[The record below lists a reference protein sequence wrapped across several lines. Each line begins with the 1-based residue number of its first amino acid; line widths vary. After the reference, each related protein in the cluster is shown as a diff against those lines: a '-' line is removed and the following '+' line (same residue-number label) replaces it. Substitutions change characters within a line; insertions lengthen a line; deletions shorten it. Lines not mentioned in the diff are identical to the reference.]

1 MPNWSSNALTLTPLN
16 DQGIK
21 DIADYIQEVK
31 STTQNEYDGL
41 FSKRFPRP
49 KAIAEQEDGWA
60 ACSWSDVNWGTKWD
74 VSVEGWNPI
83 QFIDESDTH
92 LHLVFDTA
100 WAPPTVY
107 VLRLSEQLPN
117 VRFEMAYSEQGM
129 AFAGT
134 VVIQNGQVQS
144 ETEVEVTWDK
154 DWGDYDHE
162 GDESEPQPSGEWAAL
177 MEKYSI
183 GRGG

>member
-1 MPNWSSNALTLTPLN
+1 MPNWSSNALILTPLN

-21 DIADYIQEVK
+21 DIADYIKEVK
-31 STTQNEYDGL
+31 STTQNVYGGL

-49 KAIAEQEDGWA
+49 KVVVGKRDGGA
-60 ACSWSDVNWGTKWD
+60 ACSWSSGNWGTKWD

-83 QFIDESDTH
+83 EFVDESDTH
-92 LHLVFDTA
+92 LHLTFDTA

-154 DWGDYDHE
+154 DLDDVE
-162 GDESEPQPSGEWAAL
+162 DEDDEPQPSGEWAAL

>member
-1 MPNWSSNALTLTPLN
+1 MPNWSSNALILTPLN

-49 KAIAEQEDGWA
+49 KSIAEQEDGWA
-60 ACSWSDVNWGTKWD
+60 ACSWSSDNWGTKWD
-74 VSVEGWNPI
+74 TSVEGWNPI

-100 WAPPTVY
+100 WAPPTEY
-107 VLRLSEQLPN
+107 VRRLSEQLPN

-154 DWGDYDHE
+154 DWDDVE
-162 GDESEPQPSGEWAAL
+162 DEDDEPQPAGERAAL

-183 GRGG
+183 GCGG

>member
-1 MPNWSSNALTLTPLN
+1 M
-16 DQGIK
+16 
-21 DIADYIQEVK
+21 
-31 STTQNEYDGL
+31 
-41 FSKRFPRP
+41 
-49 KAIAEQEDGWA
+49 
-60 ACSWSDVNWGTKWD
+60 
-74 VSVEGWNPI
+74 
-83 QFIDESDTH
+83 
-92 LHLVFDTA
+92 FDTA
-100 WAPPTVY
+100 WAPPSVY

-144 ETEVEVTWDK
+144 ETEVAVTWDK
-154 DWGDYDHE
+154 DWDDVE
-162 GDESEPQPSGEWAAL
+162 DEADEPQPSGEWAAL

>member
-1 MPNWSSNALTLTPLN
+1 MPNWSSNALILTPLN

-31 STTQNEYDGL
+31 STTQNEYGGL

-49 KAIAEQEDGWA
+49 KEVVGQRDGGA
-60 ACSWSDVNWGTKWD
+60 ACSWSSGNWGTKWD

-83 QFIDESDTH
+83 EFVDESDTH
-92 LHLVFDTA
+92 LHLTFNTA

-154 DWGDYDHE
+154 DWDDVE
-162 GDESEPQPSGEWAAL
+162 DEDDEPQPSGEWAAL